1 MAATAGIVAYSSG
14 RREILDH
21 MLPLLAFEWA
31 VAEALERHVWQEVGR
46 RRLIDW
52 PWRIE
57 CRAKAEERAMLPQL
71 AGIMEHEMP
80 APVRTTA
87 SVY

>member
-46 RRLIDW
+46 RRLIDL
-52 PWRIE
+52 PWRID
-57 CRAKAEERAMLPQL
+57 CRAKVENITLLVPWQEYKYVLPGLDGLNVAQ
-71 AGIMEHEMP
+71 
-80 APVRTTA
+80 R
-87 SVY
+87 

>member
-14 RREILDH
+14 RPEILDH

-57 CRAKAEERAMLPQL
+57 CRAKAENITLRVPL
-71 AGIMEHEMP
+71 AGL
-80 APVRTTA
+80 
-87 SVY
+87 